1 MSIFLNK
8 VMYPDPTTEN
18 LLKNQLS
25 KIQTEIAHATI
36 LSGKKKKTNRTY
48 GFRFKWNQFFK
59 INWKIKTPILSM
71 LVLGFPNFLQKK
83 NTVLVTKEG

>member
-1 MSIFLNK
+1 MVNLWEYFIEIKNQQIEFNRKHLLMSIFLNK

-36 LSGKKKKTNRTY
+36 LSGKKKKN
-48 GFRFKWNQFFK
+48 KQNIW
-59 INWKIKTPILSM
+59 
-71 LVLGFPNFLQKK
+71 LQ
-83 NTVLVTKEG
+83 V